1 MATTEIILSL
11 VKLFLMIIPGYILS
25 KKNII
30 DEHQCK
36 GVSSLVV
43 NLTWPCLIVCSL
55 QMAFSVELVINMAT

>member
-30 DEHQCK
+30 DEH
-36 GVSSLVV
+36 L
-43 NLTWPCLIVCSL
+43 
-55 QMAFSVELVINMAT
+55 